1 MCHSYLQLMKNE
13 KVMFEAADKN
23 KDGKLDRGEF
33 LVFQFP
39 EEHPAMHPHVLA
51 QTLEEKD
58 KDSDGFINFEEFLD
72 RKGIYVF
79 FNLYEL
85 LT

>member
-1 MCHSYLQLMKNE
+1 MKNE
-13 KVMFEAADKN
+13 KVMFDAADKN
-23 KDGKLDRGEF
+23 KDAKLDRGEF

-58 KDSDGFINFEEFLD
+58 KDSDGFISFEEFLD
-72 RKGIYVF
+72 RKGMPSIQVTSINYA
-79 FNLYEL
+79 FNPL
-85 LT
+85 L

>member
-1 MCHSYLQLMKNE
+1 MIHFKQLIKNE
-13 KVMFEAADKN
+13 KTMFDAADSN
-23 KDGKLDRGEF
+23 KDGQLDRGEF

-39 EEHPAMHPHVLA
+39 EENPAMHPHLLA

-72 RKGIYVF
+72 RKGNF
-79 FNLYEL
+79 EERH
-85 LT
+85 T